1 MYIVRKG
8 ETARVNLP
16 DKESAIDLIYALTVM
31 GCSDSFHTQH
41 IIGHKENE
49 DVFEVCFLGKAIKV
63 LGQRD
68 AEMVLSWMLTLG
80 CRKVSIEKLE
90 EGKNDNITEEEPA

>member
-8 ETARVNLP
+8 ENARVNLP

-31 GCSDSFHTQH
+31 GCSESFHTQH

-49 DVFEVCFLGKAIKV
+49 DLFEVCFLGKSIKV
-63 LGQRD
+63 LGQHD
-68 AEMVLSWMLTLG
+68 AEMVLNCMLTLG
-80 CRKVSIEKLE
+80 SHKVSIEKLE
-90 EGKNDNITEEEPA
+90 ENEDDNTSEKTTA